1 VYYKALAHYK
11 ALNVDFP
18 QQVAPASN
26 VPRNFPKFSNLKR
39 LKDINYVVILFT
51 YKISSKN
58 TTLYDLCKTEKGD
71 E

>member
-1 VYYKALAHYK
+1 
-11 ALNVDFP
+11 VDFP

-26 VPRNFPKFSNLKR
+26 VPRNFSKFSKLKR

-58 TTLYDLCKTEKGD
+58 MMIYDLCKTEKGD